1 MSPFLVIILVLL
13 VGYKI
18 YKSIRTLPN
27 TPPCIPRLPIVGS
40 YWYLLW
46 YNYKYPFKAVTYY
59 ANKLKSKVLTCHFG
73 GIVTVVA
80 NDYNSIKEVLTK
92 DDFDGRAGNIDVLLA
107 RSFGESLGIFF
118 VEGLFWQEQRR
129 FVLRHMRDFGF
140 GRRQEKF
147 ETIAMEEIA
156 ILIDMLKEG
165 PINDKEKTILKSGS
179 ARFPDILYPYVA
191 NTIWYIMF
199 GEKFDR
205 SEYHKLRYFC
215 ESAMMFQRAFDTTGG
230 ALSQFWFL
238 KYFGNMFGYKNIML
252 GTYRMVDFI
261 KEHLDKRKYSDN
273 EDDKGLIDRYLK
285 VLNGNAKGKSFS
297 EKQLIMILV
306 DIMFPASSAVPS
318 ALLHTIKLIMHH
330 PEVIKNIREEI
341 DKVVGTGRLITWQ
354 DRKNLP
360 YIEATIRE
368 SLRYETLT
376 PFSVL
381 HKAIKRT
388 TLSGFDVAKDTIV
401 ITNLDGLNTDVDLW
415 GDPHNFRPERFLT
428 EDGKLRKDLT
438 FPFGFGRRVCVGETF
453 TRYNMFG
460 IIAVLMQ
467 NFNFSFIEDEPNS
480 LKDKMPGL
488 IVSPKEMW
496 IRVEPRYT

>member
-1 MSPFLVIILVLL
+1 MSPVLVIILVLL

-18 YKSIRTLPN
+18 YKSISTLPN

-46 YNYKYPFKAVTYY
+46 YNYKYPSKAVTYY

-73 GIVTVVA
+73 GIVSVIA

-92 DDFDGRAGNIDVLLA
+92 DDFDGRTSNIDVLLA

-165 PINDKEKTILKSGS
+165 PLNDKEKTILKSGS

-215 ESAMMFQRAFDTTGG
+215 ESAMMFQRASDTTGG
-230 ALSQFWFL
+230 ALFQFWFL
-238 KYFGNMFGYKNIML
+238 KYFGNMFGYKNIIL

-261 KEHLDKRKYSDN
+261 KEQLDKRKYSEND
-273 EDDKGLIDRYLK
+273 DDK
-285 VLNGNAKGKSFS
+285 
-297 EKQLIMILV
+297 

-376 PFSVL
+376 PFGVL
-381 HKAIKRT
+381 HKALKRT

-401 ITNLDGLNTDVDLW
+401 ITNLDALNTDVDLW

-438 FPFGFGRRVCVGETF
+438 FPFGFGHRVCMGETF

-480 LKDKMPGL
+480 LKDKMPGI
-488 IVSPKEMW
+488 IVTPKEMW